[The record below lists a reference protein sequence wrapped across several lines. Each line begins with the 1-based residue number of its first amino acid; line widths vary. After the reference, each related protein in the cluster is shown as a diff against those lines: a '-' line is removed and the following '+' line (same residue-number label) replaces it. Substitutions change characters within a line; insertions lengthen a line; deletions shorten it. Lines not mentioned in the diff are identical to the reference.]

1 MNLREVLKMADD
13 IVFAK
18 TGEHIDD
25 LQETILR
32 GTMQGEKY
40 TKIAEESHCNES
52 YVRDVGSK
60 LWQILSQELGEE
72 VHKSN
77 LRSSMERW
85 QVSNVSNFA
94 KDVVGIG
101 IFNNCGEARYPPNI
115 PNSNSPN
122 QKTSYQDLSEMPE
135 VGTFYLRTPQ
145 LDTLTNWILQQRCRL
160 IALTGISGKR
170 ERMIEGLALA
180 MIHLK
185 AAGART
191 IYIDGSFVTS
201 KPKPIDFDAC
211 YDRETVD
218 FENLRVNAPRLFN
231 YSDRAAQ
238 KAKYRGEIF
247 PSDQPVGNYGENSFE
262 FFQIDRQQNRKGII
276 AIDLLRWEP

>member
-1 MNLREVLKMADD
+1 MIPEFDENGNLPPGVHFCEW
-13 IVFAK
+13 
-18 TGEHIDD
+18 
-25 LQETILR
+25 
-32 GTMQGEKY
+32 
-40 TKIAEESHCNES
+40 EEFKKRFS
-52 YVRDVGSK
+52 
-60 LWQILSQELGEE
+60 
-72 VHKSN
+72 
-77 LRSSMERW
+77 
-85 QVSNVSNFA
+85 
-94 KDVVGIG
+94 
-101 IFNNCGEARYPPNI
+101 
-115 PNSNSPN
+115 
-122 QKTSYQDLSEMPE
+122 TTYQ
-135 VGTFYLRTPQ
+135 
-145 LDTLTNWILQQRCRL
+145 
-160 IALTGISGKR
+160 R

-247 PSDQPVGNYGENSFE
+247 PSDQPVGNYGENSLE